1 MSKKRKLCFTFT
13 YARKIFFI
21 GFGINLTEA
30 ILDTRHTLPI
40 RQLATVLIKQYI
52 DSHWWKL
59 AEESFRPPETLPEV
73 KAVIRELLPRA
84 LGDPNSKIRSGAAHA
99 ISAIAMWD
107 WPEEWPDLF
116 TTLMMHLTQGTED
129 SLQGSMC
136 VLLEVTNNVDD
147 KQMPQVWYYYKFL
160 FYFSSFSLFLLSIGC
175 SSYYA

>member
-1 MSKKRKLCFTFT
+1 MSENLGRLKSKHWRLQRVCFFCYSTRLHFIITLQFDNKGTFCL
-13 YARKIFFI
+13 A
-21 GFGINLTEA
+21 GFGINLTET
-30 ILDTRHTLPI
+30 ILDTRHPLPI

-59 AEESFRPPETLPEV
+59 CEENFRPPETLPEV
-73 KAVIRELLPRA
+73 KAVIRDLLPRA
-84 LGDPNSKIRSGAAHA
+84 LGDANSKIRSGAAHA

-107 WPEEWPDLF
+107 WPEEWPGLF

-147 KQMPQVWYYYKFL
+147 KQMPQV
-160 FYFSSFSLFLLSIGC
+160 C
-175 SSYYA
+175 